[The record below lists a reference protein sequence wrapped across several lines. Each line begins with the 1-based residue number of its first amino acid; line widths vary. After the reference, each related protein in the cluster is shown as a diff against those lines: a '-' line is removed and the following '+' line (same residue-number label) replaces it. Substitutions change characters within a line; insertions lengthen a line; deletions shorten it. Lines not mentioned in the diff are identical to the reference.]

1 MFMMNIPRK
10 LLMVH
15 RVPPG
20 TGYVVML
27 EVDDRTRSIQLP
39 EESGD
44 ALMVKLQSVIIDHAV
59 MHGLV
64 EMPAPITPDSP
75 ARPTRTRRAI

>member
-1 MFMMNIPRK
+1 
-10 LLMVH
+10 MVH
-15 RVPPG
+15 RVPLG

-27 EVDDRTRSIQLP
+27 EVNDRTRSIQLP

-64 EMPAPITPDSP
+64 EIPAPVTSDRK
-75 ARPTRTRRAI
+75 ARPTRTRRAV